1 MSAAPQQPEPS
12 TTAAV
17 PARRHPPGTALSLR
31 ARLLALVAALLT
43 LALVAVGVL
52 TVTNLRAQL
61 VEQVDAQ
68 LRSVVQEPR
77 ALTGL
82 VTQLQ
87 SGGRGPLG
95 DDPLPSRYVVRVWFD
110 DPAMTDSEALSD
122 GPQGPLP
129 DLPDLTYQEAEDATD
144 DFVTVDGTQG
154 SSWRMVAIP
163 VVDQR
168 TNQPGSAVVA
178 LPLEDVRETLRATAL
193 RFVLLGA
200 GLILLLV
207 LTGWFAIGRAFRPLR
222 QVESVAT
229 AFGEGDTTRRVA
241 VHAPGTEVGRLGGAV
256 NAMLDRIE
264 TTLAAREASEQR
276 MRRFIGDAS
285 HELRTPL
292 ATLRGFAELY
302 RMGAVTDPSDVTQT
316 FRRIED
322 ESTRMGGLV
331 EDLLVLARLDE
342 QRPLRLSE
350 VDLLVLAGDAV
361 HDSTALAPD
370 RQVTLTGLD
379 GTRPPR
385 SAPTT
390 GDEARLRQ
398 VVTNLLGN
406 ALRHTPPGTPVELGV
421 GRRSDLAVLQ
431 VTDHGPGVP
440 PDLAEKIFERFYRAD
455 ASRTR
460 SSGGSGLGLAIVAAI
475 VQAHGGVA
483 TVRPTAGGG
492 ATFEVALPVA
502 GLPATSQGQ
511 PRTVAG

>member
-1 MSAAPQQPEPS
+1 MSAAQP
-12 TTAAV
+12 TTQ
-17 PARRHPPGTALSLR
+17 PAPAPRHRPGATLSLR

-52 TVTNLRAQL
+52 TVTNLRGQL
-61 VEQVDAQ
+61 IEQVDAQ
-68 LRSVVQEPR
+68 LGSVAQERR
-77 ALTGL
+77 ALNEL
-82 VTQLQ
+82 VTDLQ
-87 SGGRGPLG
+87 SGGSRPFG
-95 DDPLPSRYVVRVWFD
+95 DDPLPSRYVVEVFFD
-110 DPAMTDSEALSD
+110 DTTLEDSGPLYDGAGESLPELPALRREQAEATQGAFRTVSGSD
-122 GPQGPLP
+122 G
-129 DLPDLTYQEAEDATD
+129 T
-144 DFVTVDGTQG
+144 
-154 SSWRMVAIP
+154 SWRMVAVP
-163 VVDQR
+163 VVIAVAGQE
-168 TNQPGSAVVA
+168 QPGAAVVA
-178 LPLEDVRETLRATAL
+178 LPLDDVQETLRATGL
-193 RFVLLGA
+193 RFALLGA

-222 QVESVAT
+222 EVESVAT
-229 AFGEGDTTRRVA
+229 AFGDGDTSRRVDVRVA
-241 VHAPGTEVGRLGGAV
+241 GTEVGRLGGAV

-302 RMGAVTDPSDVTQT
+302 RMGAVSEPEDVSHT
-316 FRRIED
+316 FRRIEG

-342 QRPLRLSE
+342 QRPLRLSQ

-379 GTRPPR
+379 GSQPPQ

-421 GRRSDLAVLQ
+421 GRRGDHAVLQ
-431 VTDHGPGVP
+431 VADHGPGVP
-440 PDLAEKIFERFYRAD
+440 ADLAEKIFERFYRAD

-460 SSGGSGLGLAIVAAI
+460 SSGGSGLGLAIVDAI
-475 VQAHGGVA
+475 VQAHGGA
-483 TVRPTAGGG
+483 STVRATAGGG
-492 ATFEVALPVA
+492 ATFEVALAVA
-502 GLPATSQGQ
+502 GLPATSQGD
-511 PRTVAG
+511 PRPVAG